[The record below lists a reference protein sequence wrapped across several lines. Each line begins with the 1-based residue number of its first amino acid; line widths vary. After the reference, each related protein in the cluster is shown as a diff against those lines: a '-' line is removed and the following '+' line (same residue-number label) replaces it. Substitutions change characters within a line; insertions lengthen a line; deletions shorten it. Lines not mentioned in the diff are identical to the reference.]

1 MVAQKVHGRLS
12 RCKTAI
18 QYLASATLVDSCL
31 GHKEAPKPPSGG
43 FLFGHYT
50 SENLIIGI

>member
-18 QYLASATLVDSCL
+18 QYLASAALVDSAP
-31 GHKEAPKPPSGG
+31 GHQETPKPPSGG

-50 SENLIIGI
+50 SENLIMGI